1 MTAKT
6 YGHIVGPIYIY
17 EGYDDM
23 IDKNKIAVVCC
34 VCKRMRTEDNE
45 WVEGVDIAA
54 LRARQPVSDTYCP
67 ECEAKAHSEID
78 ALEDE
83 RR

>member
-1 MTAKT
+1 MTN
-6 YGHIVGPIYIY
+6 
-17 EGYDDM
+17 
-23 IDKNKIAVVCC
+23 KNKIEVVCC
-34 VCKRMRTEDNE
+34 VCKRLRTEDNE

-67 ECEAKAHSEID
+67 ECYEKAMAEID